1 MCDLEN
7 EKDFNEMKNFCIREK
22 ENEEIFLS
30 FVDLLFF

>member
-1 MCDLEN
+1 
-7 EKDFNEMKNFCIREK
+7 MKKILMRWKKFCIREK